1 MLAPLLEA
9 CKVEPEAKKFAG
21 MVVRR
26 AEEYLGTLFP
36 TAMTPEQLQVKCKK
50 EDLRKRWVT
59 APASMKQTDLG
70 VKLSA
75 QWIAQRH
82 ALSRAGVQALS

>member
-1 MLAPLLEA
+1 MLEA
-9 CKVEPEAKKFAG
+9 CNVQLEAKKFAG

-36 TAMTPEQLQVKCKK
+36 TPMTPAELQGKCKK
-50 EDLRKRWVT
+50 DDLRQRWVKE
-59 APASMKQTDLG
+59 APESIKHTDLG

-82 ALSRAGVQALS
+82 ALSRAGAHALS